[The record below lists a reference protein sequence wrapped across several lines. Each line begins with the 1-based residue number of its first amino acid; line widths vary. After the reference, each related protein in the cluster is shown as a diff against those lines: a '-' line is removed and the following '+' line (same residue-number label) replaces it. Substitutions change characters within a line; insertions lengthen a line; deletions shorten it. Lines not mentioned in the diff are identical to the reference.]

1 MFTTTGGIHSSYRV
15 LSLAVAQSIN
25 KNPERFRRLQ
35 RLKLLASTMLFRP
48 QLSVSTTQKSVVDL
62 RHISIS
68 WLRQPSRKESE
79 VHNAIS
85 LHLANRRKTR
95 IDARAR
101 VVGQGSQEVRSD
113 ECERDDFENVDAQP
127 LPGGDE
133 MWWCDS
139 TAKCTATTSLSL
151 WNDTFLWCI

>member
-15 LSLAVAQSIN
+15 LSLAVAQCRN

-35 RLKLLASTMLFRP
+35 RLTLLASTMLFHP
-48 QLSVSTTQKSVVDL
+48 QTSVTNNSVEFCLSPPYKHQL
-62 RHISIS
+62 IA
-68 WLRQPSRKESE
+68 SE
-79 VHNAIS
+79 VHNAAIS
-85 LHLANRRKTR
+85 LHLADRRKTR

-101 VVGQGSQEVRSD
+101 AVGQGSQEVRSD
-113 ECERDDFENVDAQP
+113 ECERDDYENVDAQP
-127 LPGGDE
+127 LPGCDV
-133 MWWCDS
+133 MWRCDS